1 MTPGDFSTIRSRI
14 ESSSFLSAP
23 EKNEWLSALPH
34 MTAEHIKELD
44 RILAIKAP
52 GVATSD
58 KRLEQ
63 RKPNQIRSRPSR
75 AVHLPRRR
83 AFRLCRPRSGQLS
96 SQKFRRLGRPSPT
109 QQMPRNFGVSLWK
122 K

>member
-58 KRLEQ
+58 KRL
-63 RKPNQIRSRPSR
+63 
-75 AVHLPRRR
+75 AT
-83 AFRLCRPRSGQLS
+83 GG
-96 SQKFRRLGRPSPT
+96 LGRPSPT